1 MAGPD
6 RDWGCGVPR
15 GGVTG
20 PVHGFLVAA
29 VLLAALPARGAAQ
42 HEHHTDGPPASPA
55 PRAGAP
61 GQADAGPAT
70 PYGRQGRAIDVAEGA
85 DLLAAVAGAVP
96 GDTIRVRGTHRGDL
110 RILVPLTLAA
120 AGPDARLVG
129 SGRGTVVSVESDSVE
144 VRGLAISGSGPS
156 LERDDAAIKLW
167 RCRGCRILDNRID
180 ESLHG
185 VYLLESADVRVEDN
199 RIRGRADLGE
209 ARRGNGIHVY
219 ASSGNVIERNRV
231 RGARDGIYFSFAD
244 GNDVADND
252 IAEVRYGLHYMYSD
266 DNRFRGNVFRRNAA
280 GAALMFSE
288 RIEFRDNVFADHSG
302 ARAYGI
308 LLQTAADIVA
318 VGNRIEGNRIGLFMD
333 NAVTSSFRENAIV
346 GNGIGIDMLSSAEGN
361 LFSRNAIA
369 ANRIAV
375 RRQSAAGVNEWS
387 VGGVGNYWG
396 DASVLDLDGDGVS
409 ERPHE
414 AGDPFVSL
422 AAGRPALAL
431 FQETPA
437 ARALAW
443 AERAFPVFDLP
454 HVRDPHPLAAP
465 PAGAPAPEARPAGP
479 AAIDLPALAMAALLV
494 GLVPLLF
501 PRLRG
506 VRRGEGPR

>member
-6 RDWGCGVPR
+6 RAWGCGVPR

-29 VLLAALPARGAAQ
+29 VLTAVLPASGAAQ
-42 HEHHTDGPPASPA
+42 HEHHRDSPPTSAASRAAA
-55 PRAGAP
+55 PDR
-61 GQADAGPAT
+61 ADAGVAT
-70 PYGRQGRAIDVAEGA
+70 PYGRAGRAVDVAGGE
-85 DLLAAVAGAVP
+85 DLAAALAGAVP
-96 GDTIRVRGTHRGDL
+96 GDTIRLRGTHRGDL
-110 RILVPLTLAA
+110 RIRVPLTIAA
-120 AGPDARLVG
+120 GGPDARLVG
-129 SGRGTVVSVESDSVE
+129 SGRGTVISVESDSVE

-156 LERDDAAIKLW
+156 LERDDAAIKLS
-167 RCRGCRILDNRID
+167 RCRGCRLIDNRIA

-185 VYLLESADVRVEDN
+185 IYLLESADVRIERN
-199 RIRGRADLGE
+199 RIRGRAELDE
-209 ARRGNGIHVY
+209 ARRGNGIHLY
-219 ASSGNVIERNRV
+219 ASSGNRIAGNRV
-231 RGARDGIYFSFAD
+231 RGARDGMYFSFAHD
-244 GNDVADND
+244 NDVADND
-252 IAEVRYGLHYMYSD
+252 IAEVRYGLHYMYSN

-361 LFSRNAIA
+361 AFTRNAIA

-375 RRQSAAGVNEWS
+375 RRQGETGVNEWS
-387 VGGVGNYWG
+387 VDGVGNYWG
-396 DASVLDLDGDGVS
+396 DASVLDLDGDGVG

-443 AERAFPVFDLP
+443 AERAFPVFGLP

-465 PAGAPAPEARPAGP
+465 PAGVPAPEARPAGT
-479 AAIDLPALAMAALLV
+479 AAIDLSALAMAALLV
-494 GLVPLLF
+494 GLAPLLI
-501 PRLRG
+501 PRIRG
-506 VRRGEGPR
+506 ADVEGGR